1 MSTIERKEY
10 QETKIMR
17 TVSPVRNFRSSS
29 QNLAEF
35 DHNLDY
41 LLEDL
46 QNSVSRPGSS
56 LGTHRDTSKTIESS
70 RTNSLNRFSNV
81 KSSNPVTEY
90 SSDDAYNY
98 TVSSVKRRFLKDIKI
113 TRFSPP
119 MAQNTLEATKKNL
132 IRILAAVEPHLRRHA
147 CKIVSTN
154 WTRFWTICSKSKTDH
169 SKKKVK
175 FQKYLIFL
183 YLSASY
189 NNYTNTLTTLIGIFQ
204 QR

>member
-17 TVSPVRNFRSSS
+17 TVSPVRNIRSSN

-56 LGTHRDTSKTIESS
+56 LGTYRENPKSIETTK
-70 RTNSLNRFSNV
+70 TNSLNRFANV

-90 SSDDAYNY
+90 SSDDTYSY
-98 TVSSVKRRFLKDIKI
+98 TVCDQKFFKSFAELNYR
-113 TRFSPP
+113 
-119 MAQNTLEATKKNL
+119 NKK
-132 IRILAAVEPHLRRHA
+132 
-147 CKIVSTN
+147 
-154 WTRFWTICSKSKTDH
+154 F
-169 SKKKVK
+169 
-175 FQKYLIFL
+175 
-183 YLSASY
+183 
-189 NNYTNTLTTLIGIFQ
+189 
-204 QR
+204 